1 MLKRLMTLVVA
12 AAALT
17 VAGCKSNSC
26 GGCSK
31 SSSGSLLHCEKPCY
45 GKSFK
50 RDGRQM
56 MDFVDVYF
64 LNYDKHD
71 PFRCDPCLG
80 D

>member
-1 MLKRLMTLVVA
+1 MLKRLMTLAVA
-12 AAALT
+12 VATLT
-17 VAGCKSNSC
+17 VAGCCGGGSC
-26 GGCSK
+26 GPK
-31 SSSGSLLHCEKPCY
+31 CY
-45 GKSFK
+45 GKNYQ
-50 RDGRQM
+50 RALRQE

>member
-1 MLKRLMTLVVA
+1 MLKRLMTLAVA
-12 AAALT
+12 VATLAAT
-17 VAGCKSNSC
+17 GCACC
-26 GGCSK
+26 GPK
-31 SSSGSLLHCEKPCY
+31 CY
-45 GKSFK
+45 GKNYQ
-50 RDGRQM
+50 RALRQE